1 MTVAVCEW
9 SSLFTNHVSNT
20 NVIKRRECV
29 LSVFKRCQ
37 SRNVFLVY
45 SFSIATQIDSTHI
58 ADCFP
63 DIIIPMFVWKYLFFT
78 IYIYI
83 YINIMRGKKDTTTYS
98 RQACFVNRF
107 TLQGFNERIFIWLSC
122 IYWENLHNTR

>member
-45 SFSIATQIDSTHI
+45 SFSIATQIDGIHI

-83 YINIMRGKKDTTTYS
+83 YKYYERKKGHNYIS
-98 RQACFVNRF
+98 RQACFMKRF